1 MNTATPA
8 STLDR
13 EVEGRLK
20 SNQIRYTRG
29 RRRVVAVLSA
39 SDGPMS
45 ATELHAEIG
54 SAVPLSSLY
63 RSLSVLA
70 GSGVLD
76 HHFSAGGVT
85 RYELAEWLNGHHHHL
100 ICLLCG
106 KVEDL
111 ELPSAVEEQVEHLV
125 ARIGREASFSPT
137 DHALEIEGR
146 CTQCR

>member
-1 MNTATPA
+1 MTTT

-13 EVEGRLK
+13 EVEGRLGR
-20 SNQIRYTRG
+20 NHVRYTRG
-29 RRRVVAVLSA
+29 RRRVVSVLAA

-45 ATELHAEIG
+45 ATELHSELK

-63 RSLSVLA
+63 RSLSVLTEC
-70 GSGVLD
+70 GVLE

-100 ICLLCG
+100 ICLHCG

-111 ELPSAVEEQVEHLV
+111 ELPREVEDQVERLV
-125 ARIGREASFSPT
+125 AKIGAEASFSPS

-146 CTQCR
+146 CTECR